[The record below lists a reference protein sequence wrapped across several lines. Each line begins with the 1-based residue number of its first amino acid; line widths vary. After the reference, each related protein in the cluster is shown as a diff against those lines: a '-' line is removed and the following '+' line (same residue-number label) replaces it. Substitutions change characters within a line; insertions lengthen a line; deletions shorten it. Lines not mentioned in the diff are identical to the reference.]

1 MNQSSNAIHVSL
13 THHESL
19 VNDGTPVASREVTYL
34 LFFFLVREDKLPF
47 FLGTNDR
54 ERGRRG
60 DVTEGGGEGEREGKR
75 EGGREGGREVI
86 GGEKGE
92 RLRETVN

>member
-1 MNQSSNAIHVSL
+1 M
-13 THHESL
+13 
-19 VNDGTPVASREVTYL
+19 
-34 LFFFLVREDKLPF
+34 
-47 FLGTNDR
+47 
-54 ERGRRG
+54 
-60 DVTEGGGEGEREGKR
+60 TEGGGEGEREGKR